1 MYEKQLHQ
9 KATSS
14 KVKPLYI
21 KLSTGLA
28 DMHLGA
34 LVDSVC
40 LKFVLQSQTFA
51 FVTAV
56 ANEIT

>member
-1 MYEKQLHQ
+1 M
-9 KATSS
+9 
-14 KVKPLYI
+14 YI
-21 KLSTGLA
+21 KLSIGLA

-34 LVDSVC
+34 LVDSVW
-40 LKFVLQSQTFA
+40 LKFVLQSRTFA